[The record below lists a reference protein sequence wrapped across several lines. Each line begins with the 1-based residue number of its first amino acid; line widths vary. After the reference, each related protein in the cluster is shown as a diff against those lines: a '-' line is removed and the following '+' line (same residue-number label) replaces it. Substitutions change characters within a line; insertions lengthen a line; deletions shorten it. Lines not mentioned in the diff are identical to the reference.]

1 MSPEYALAENRTG
14 RIRLAFGPPG
24 GPHTREFPRPSKK
37 TTLCR
42 PLMPGL
48 IRGEV
53 GQIVSR
59 QSIVR
64 RPEAQYSTAY
74 LEDRTDFAV
83 RE

>member
-1 MSPEYALAENRTG
+1 M
-14 RIRLAFGPPG
+14 
-24 GPHTREFPRPSKK
+24 
-37 TTLCR
+37 
-42 PLMPGL
+42 L

-64 RPEAQYSTAY
+64 RAEAPCSTAY
-74 LEDRTDFAV
+74 LQDRTDFAV